1 MFVCAAYTE
10 VETLVLSDSVN
21 VENNSNYYD
30 MRVLD
35 GLTYQK

>member
-1 MFVCAAYTE
+1 MFVSAAYKE